1 MLSKQRCPHT
11 GIVNYFA
18 TSEPFFAVGSITAA
32 KPRSG
37 EYHWRVYDAAKIVSG
52 IAKDMRSAEQR
63 LEQELCAK
71 GRLPN

>member
-18 TSEPFFAVGSITAA
+18 ASEPFFALGSIA
-32 KPRSG
+32 SG
-37 EYHWRVYDAAKIVSG
+37 KYSADEYHWRVYDAAKVISG

-63 LEQELCAK
+63 LERELRMK
-71 GRLPN
+71 TQRPN

>member
-18 TSEPFFAVGSITAA
+18 CSEPFFAVGSITAA
-32 KPRSG
+32 RRQSG
-37 EYHWRVYDAAKIVSG
+37 EFHWRVYDAAKIISG

-63 LEQELCAK
+63 LEQELRSK
-71 GRLPN
+71 SQFRN